1 MPSSWL
7 WRYFSNY
14 SLLLVRSQL
23 SECNKNFSKPSGF
36 WHTRRCC
43 LQAVQCCV
51 RKLLLHVYVGGHTCV
66 LASEVYC
73 MSRLWE
79 YHSLWSWT
87 IEKCRNYGLG
97 SMNEGR
103 TQIFLIE
110 QTNQGMSVL
119 NLLKNICLWLCWIF
133 IAAIGFSVVTASG
146 GYSLVVVQGLLIEVA
161 SFVVEHGF

>member
-1 MPSSWL
+1 M
-7 WRYFSNY
+7 
-14 SLLLVRSQL
+14 
-23 SECNKNFSKPSGF
+23 
-36 WHTRRCC
+36 
-43 LQAVQCCV
+43 
-51 RKLLLHVYVGGHTCV
+51 
-66 LASEVYC
+66 
-73 MSRLWE
+73 
-79 YHSLWSWT
+79 
-87 IEKCRNYGLG
+87 G

-161 SFVVEHGF
+161 SFVVEHGL